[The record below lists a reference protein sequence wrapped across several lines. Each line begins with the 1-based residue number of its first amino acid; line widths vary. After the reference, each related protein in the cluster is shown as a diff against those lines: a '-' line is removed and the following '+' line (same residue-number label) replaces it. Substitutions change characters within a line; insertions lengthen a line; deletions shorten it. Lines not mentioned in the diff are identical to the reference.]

1 MEHLGGLIHKMPLT
15 SFAFL
20 VGCVAISALP
30 PLNGFVSEW
39 LTFQAILIS
48 PSLPQWALKFAIP
61 AVGALLALSAALA
74 AACFVKAF
82 GITFL
87 GRARTLAAEQAKEV
101 DHYSLAA
108 MFGLTGLCVLAG
120 IFPGFVI
127 DGIAPVVGD
136 MVAGRMPRQASAA
149 WLTISPIAESRS
161 SYNGLLVLVFIA
173 VSGMAAAFAVHRLA
187 SRALRRS
194 DPWDCGF
201 PDPNPATQ
209 YTAGSFAQP
218 IRRVFGT
225 LVFSARE
232 HVEMPPPGAM
242 EPARFTVSLRDLVW
256 DIFYAP
262 VAASVSFAA
271 DRMNVLQFQT
281 IRRYLSL
288 VFATLVMLLLVLA
301 LWP

>member
-1 MEHLGGLIHKMPLT
+1 MPQ
-15 SFAFL
+15 
-20 VGCVAISALP
+20 
-30 PLNGFVSEW
+30 
-39 LTFQAILIS
+39 QAN
-48 PSLPQWALKFAIP
+48 
-61 AVGALLALSAALA
+61 
-74 AACFVKAF
+74 
-82 GITFL
+82 
-87 GRARTLAAEQAKEV
+87 
-101 DHYSLAA
+101 
-108 MFGLTGLCVLAG
+108 
-120 IFPGFVI
+120 
-127 DGIAPVVGD
+127 
-136 MVAGRMPRQASAA
+136 AA

-161 SYNGLLVLVFIA
+161 SYNGLLVFIFIA
-173 VSGMAAAFAVHRLA
+173 VSAMLAAFAVHRLA

-201 PDPNPATQ
+201 PDPSPATQ

-232 HVEMPPPGAM
+232 HVEMPPPGALQ
-242 EPARFTVSLRDLVW
+242 PARFEVSLRDLVW
-256 DIFYAP
+256 DTFYAP

-271 DRMNVLQFQT
+271 DRLNVLQFQT